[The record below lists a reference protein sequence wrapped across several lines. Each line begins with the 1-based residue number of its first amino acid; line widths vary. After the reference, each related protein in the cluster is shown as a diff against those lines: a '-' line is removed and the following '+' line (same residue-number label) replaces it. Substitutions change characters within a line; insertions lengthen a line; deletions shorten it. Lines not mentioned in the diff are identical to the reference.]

1 MASGVGEEEDMG
13 FPVAERFCLCFLVSV
28 WLFPGAVSNGS
39 RAMIENHLLISS
51 VFVYVDR
58 FILRCEYNYASRLRR
73 VITYT
78 TPPTLTPHLL

>member
-39 RAMIENHLLISS
+39 RAMIENPTQLLTASVLVCVESS
-51 VFVYVDR
+51 S
-58 FILRCEYNYASRLRR
+58 LHCAQL
-73 VITYT
+73 
-78 TPPTLTPHLL
+78 

>member
-39 RAMIENHLLISS
+39 RAMCNNS
-51 VFVYVDR
+51 
-58 FILRCEYNYASRLRR
+58 A
-73 VITYT
+73 
-78 TPPTLTPHLL
+78 

>member
-39 RAMIENHLLISS
+39 RAMIENPALGGCSACSGRYSPDHSHGQS
-51 VFVYVDR
+51 
-58 FILRCEYNYASRLRR
+58 RCQG
-73 VITYT
+73 
-78 TPPTLTPHLL
+78 